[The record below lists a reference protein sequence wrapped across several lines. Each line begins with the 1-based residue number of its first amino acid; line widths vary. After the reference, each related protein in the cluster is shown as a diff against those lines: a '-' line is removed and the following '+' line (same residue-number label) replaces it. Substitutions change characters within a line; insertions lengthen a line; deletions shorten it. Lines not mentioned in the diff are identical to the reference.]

1 MKTRIVLIL
10 SIISVLALAANI
22 VAIKTIEYKRQNVM
36 KLISDKDFEKEW
48 KKVDSLIGKGL
59 PKSALEIVEV
69 IYTNAKSQNNA
80 AHFVKAVIYK
90 MKLLDNVEEDA
101 YVKNINQLENE
112 VSAAE
117 FPIKPIL
124 QSMLAEMYWRYYQQ
138 NRYLFLN
145 RTETANFDQKDIR
158 TWDLKKIVKEVIAN
172 HLEALKDADKLKD
185 TPVKTYDAVIT
196 KGYNSAK
203 YRPTLYDFLAHR
215 AIDFFMNDETG
226 LAEPIYKF
234 ELNSMDYFQ
243 LPEKFSR
250 MEITTKDSL
259 SLKYYAIKLL
269 QDLTVFHLKD
279 SDPQALIDVDLKR
292 VGFVYSHAIIE
303 AKDSI
308 YLEYLINLEIM
319 FAKYPSSTDISYAI
333 ANQYY
338 TRGLQYKP
346 LESEKNKWMLKTA
359 YDKCEQ
365 TISKYPETDG
375 SANCKYLQ
383 DVIKGKNLTL
393 TTEDINVPNK
403 VFRALVSYKNVPEIS
418 IRFIKMESETD
429 KKLVYKHY
437 GQELIEK
444 YLKFK
449 PVKEISVKL
458 TDDGD
463 FQTHAAEIKM
473 PELPT
478 GYYVVLVC
486 NNNNFSIN
494 NNVFAYSNFWV
505 SNISY
510 ISRQKPDYSYDFY
523 LMNRETGEPLA
534 NASAQMY
541 FERYN
546 YVTSSYEYIKG
557 SNFTSNSEGYFQI
570 PSYDSKDY
578 SRNFYMEFKTGTD
591 ELNTDRNF
599 YQYKYYPPSKYIH
612 LQTFF
617 FTDRAI
623 YRPGQTIYFKGILL
637 ETDDDK
643 TWIKPNQSTTVI
655 FYDVNGQQVS
665 KLELTTND
673 YGTFSGTF
681 TAPSTGLTGQMY
693 ITNSSGYQYF
703 SVEEYKRPKF
713 EVVFEPVK
721 GSYKL
726 GETITIKGKG
736 KAYAGNNIDNAQVKY
751 RVVRTARFPYW
762 YYWWWG
768 YYPTSPQM
776 EITNG
781 TVTSDENGL
790 FTINFTAVP
799 DKSISKSSMPTFDYM
814 IYADVTDING
824 ETRSGSKSVSVGYT
838 ALNLYIDV
846 PNQVNKLD
854 KNIFEL
860 KTTNL
865 SGESEPAKGTITV
878 YKLKQPDR
886 TFRDRKWTRPDKF
899 LMTKAEY
906 YDAFPYD
913 LYDDENNKYKWEK
926 ESKVLEYN
934 FETPKDSS
942 LKVKNLDDWKQ
953 GNYVLEM
960 KSKDVFGEEVKFIT
974 YFTVFSVKETKI
986 CDNSVDWFFPIKSSG
1001 EPGENASFAFG
1012 TKEKN
1017 IRVLYE
1023 VEHQG
1028 KTISKQWLTLSDELK
1043 TFEIPIIEEYRGN
1056 FSTQITFI
1064 KNGRSYSHQNSIY
1077 VPYTNKELD
1086 IQYETFR
1093 SKLQPGEK
1101 EQWKIKIKG
1110 KHGEKVAAE
1119 MLSAM
1124 YDASLDAFRANYWMF
1139 SIYKTYYPTLTWDV
1153 NSAFNTVNS
1162 NYYSFLK
1169 SSNNYYVNRYYD
1181 ALNWFGFDYY
1191 YGYYYGGYRGAYEEL
1206 DGVMPMTV
1214 SESKISDK
1222 EVMKKS
1228 APAPPKNGV
1237 LGGKDKMKNDEAPGD
1252 ITTTGQTLS
1261 GEQSLIPS
1269 NQTDLNNVTARSNFA
1284 ETAFFYPHLE
1294 TDEEGSIIISFTVP
1308 ESLTKWKIMGFA
1320 HTKDLK
1326 YGFINKELVTQKE
1339 LMVQPN
1345 PPRFF
1350 REGDIITFSSKISNI
1365 SEKDLTG
1372 EAKLMLF
1379 DAMTMQSIDGLLKN
1393 NTPVKS
1399 IEIKKGQSTAV
1410 EWTLTIPEGIE
1421 AISYKVV
1428 AKAGNFSDG
1437 EEKVIPVLTNRM
1449 LVTESL
1455 PLPIKGM
1462 QTKTFTFK
1470 KMVENK
1476 STTLRNYKYTLEFSS
1491 NPAWYA
1497 IQALPYLM
1505 EYPYECAEQVFSRFY
1520 ANSIASHIANS
1531 SPKIKKVFD
1540 SWKNITPNA
1549 LLSNLEKNQELK
1561 SLMLEETP
1569 WVMNAQNESERKQR
1583 VALLFDLNRMANEL
1597 GSALNKL
1604 EKMQVYSGGWPW
1616 FPGMPES
1623 RYITQHVVTGMGHL
1637 DHLGVKNI
1645 REDKKA
1651 WNMTVKAVQ
1660 FLDNQIRKDYEW
1672 IKKWYPKE
1680 MDKNH
1685 IGSEQ
1690 IQYLYA
1696 RSYFMKDVELSS
1708 KNKEAFEY
1716 FKGQAKTYWLSNNIY
1731 LQGMI
1736 ALALHRFDDKV
1747 TPQDIMKSLKEKAL
1761 YSEEMGMYWK
1771 DLSTGGWYWYQAP
1784 IETQALLIEAF
1795 DEVANDK
1802 DAVEEMKVW
1811 LLKQK
1816 QTQDWKTTKAT
1827 VEACYALLL
1836 RGTDVLASDKLVE
1849 ISLGGQVIDPKKLE
1863 DVKIE
1868 AGTGYFKT
1876 SWSGSDI
1883 KPEMGNIKL
1892 TKKDEG
1898 VAWGAV
1904 YWQYFEQL
1912 DKITPHETPLKLEK
1926 KLFLQK
1932 NSPTGPIIEPITEKT
1947 ILKVGDKIKV
1957 RIELRVDRDMEYV
1970 HMKDMRASGFE
1981 PINVISQ
1988 YKYQGGLGY
1997 YESTKD
2003 AATNFFFSY
2012 LPKGTYVFEY
2022 PLFVSN
2028 KGDFSNGIT
2037 TIQCMYA
2044 PEFTA
2049 HSEGIR
2055 VKVGE

>member
-1 MKTRIVLIL
+1 MKTRIVIIL
-10 SIISVLALAANI
+10 SIISVLALAANY
-22 VAIKTIEYKRQNVM
+22 VVIKNIDFKKQNM
-36 KLISDKDFEKEW
+36 IKLSSDKDFEKEW
-48 KKVDSLIGKGL
+48 KKVDSLVDKGL
-59 PKSALEIVEV
+59 PKSALELVDV
-69 IYTNAKSQNNA
+69 IYNKAKEQKNA

-90 MKLLDNVEEDA
+90 MKLIDNVEEDA
-101 YVKNINQLENE
+101 YVKNINQLEQE
-112 VSAAE
+112 VNTAE
-117 FPIKPIL
+117 FPIKPVL

-138 NRYLFLN
+138 NRSLFLN
-145 RTETANFDQKDIR
+145 RTETVNFEQNDIR
-158 TWDLKKIVKEVIAN
+158 TWDLKKIVKEVIGN
-172 HLEALKDADKLKD
+172 HLEALKNAEQLKE
-185 TPVKTYDAVIT
+185 TPLKIYDAIII
-196 KGYNSAK
+196 KGYNSAQ
-203 YRPTLYDFLAHR
+203 YRPTLYDFIAHR

-226 LAEPIYKF
+226 LTESIYKF
-234 ELNSMDYFQ
+234 ELNSLAYYQ
-243 LPEKFSR
+243 LPEKFAKIS
-250 MEITTKDSL
+250 ITTKDSL

-269 QDLTVFHLKD
+269 QDLTIFHFQD
-279 SDPQALIDVDLKR
+279 DNPQALIDVDLKR
-292 VGFVYSHAIIE
+292 IGFVNANAVVES
-303 AKDSI
+303 KDSV
-308 YLEYLINLEIM
+308 YLEYLINLENLYI
-319 FAKYPSSTDISYAI
+319 KYPASTDISYEI

-338 TRGLQYKP
+338 AKGSQYRP
-346 LESEKNKWMLKTA
+346 LESGKNKWFLKTA
-359 YDKCEQ
+359 YEKCEAAVKLFPK
-365 TISKYPETDG
+365 SDG
-375 SANCKYLQ
+375 AANCLYLQ
-383 DVIKGKNLTL
+383 DRIKEKSLSFI
-393 TTEDINVPNK
+393 TEDINTPNK
-403 VFRALVSYKNVPEIS
+403 PFRALVTYKNTPEINLR
-418 IRFIKMESETD
+418 IIKIDSDTD
-429 KKLVYKHY
+429 KKLVYKYY
-437 GQELIEK
+437 GKELLEK
-444 YLKFK
+444 YLKYK
-449 PVKEISVKL
+449 AVKEWNVKL
-458 TDDGD
+458 IDDGD
-463 FQTHAAEIKM
+463 YQIHAVEIKM
-473 PELPT
+473 PELPA
-478 GYYVVLVC
+478 GYYVVLAC
-486 NNNNFSIN
+486 NNSNFSLTN
-494 NNVFAYSNFWV
+494 NIFAYNSFWS

-510 ISRQKPDYSYDFY
+510 ISRQKTDYSYDFY
-523 LMNRETGEPLA
+523 LLNRETGEPLK

-557 SNFTSNSEGYFQI
+557 NVFTSNSEGYFQV
-570 PSYDSKDY
+570 PTYNSKDY
-578 SRNFYMEFKTGTD
+578 SRNFYMEFTYGSDILKTD
-591 ELNTDRNF
+591 KNF
-599 YQYKYYPPSKYIH
+599 YQYKYSAPQKYNR

-637 ETDDDK
+637 ETDGEK
-643 TWIKPNQSTTVI
+643 TAIKPNQETSVI

-665 KLELTTND
+665 TLSLTSND

-713 EVVFEPVK
+713 EVTFEPVK
-721 GSYKL
+721 GSFKL
-726 GETITIKGKG
+726 GETIAVKGKG
-736 KAYAGNNIDNAQVKY
+736 LAYAGNNIDNAQVKY

-762 YYWWWG
+762 CYWWWG

-776 EITNG
+776 EIING
-781 TVTSDENGL
+781 TTTTDENGN

-799 DKSISKSSMPTFDYM
+799 DLSIAKTSMPTFDYM
-814 IYADVTDING
+814 VYADITDING
-824 ETRSGSKSVSVGYT
+824 ETRSGQKTVSVGYT
-838 ALNLYIDV
+838 ALNLNINI
-846 PNQVNKLD
+846 PEQINKLD
-854 KNIFEL
+854 KNVFDL
-860 KTTNL
+860 TSTNL
-865 SGESEPAKGTITV
+865 SGEPEPSKGTITV

-886 TFRDRKWTRPDKF
+886 TFRERKWNRPDKF
-899 LMTKAEY
+899 IMTKSAY
-906 YDAFPYD
+906 YAAFPYD
-913 LYDDENNKYKWEK
+913 LYEDENNKYKWEK

-934 FETPKDSS
+934 YETPKDSV
-942 LKVKNLDDWKQ
+942 LKVNNLPDWKQ
-953 GNYVLEM
+953 GQYVLEM
-960 KSKDVFGEEVKFIT
+960 KSKDKYGEEVKFIS
-974 YFTVFSVKETKI
+974 YFTVLSLKESTI
-986 CDNSVDWFFPIKSSG
+986 SDNSIDWYFPIKSSG
-1001 EPGENASFAFG
+1001 EPGEKASFAIG
-1012 TKEKN
+1012 TKEKDLN
-1017 IRVLYE
+1017 VLFE

-1028 KTISKQWLTLSDELK
+1028 KLISKQWISLSNELK
-1043 TFEIPIIEEYRGN
+1043 TIEIPIEEDYRGN
-1056 FSTQITFI
+1056 FSTQITFV
-1064 KNGRSYSHQNSIY
+1064 KNGRSYHHQNTIY
-1077 VPYTNKELD
+1077 VPYSNKELD

-1119 MLSAM
+1119 MLAAM
-1124 YDASLDAFRANYWMF
+1124 YDASLDAFKANYWMF
-1139 SIYKTYYPTLTWDV
+1139 NIYKSYYPTLSWETA
-1153 NSAFNTVNS
+1153 SAFNTSNS
-1162 NYYSFLK
+1162 NYLSLIAP
-1169 SSNNYYVNRYYD
+1169 SNNYYVSRYYD

-1191 YGYYYGGYRGAYEEL
+1191 NYGYRYYGNYRDGYEEL
-1206 DGVMPMTV
+1206 DGVALMPVTVFESKV
-1214 SESKISDK
+1214 SEKT
-1222 EVMKKS
+1222 VMNKT
-1228 APAPPKNGV
+1228 APAPKL
-1237 LGGKDKMKNDEAPGD
+1237 LGGKDKTLMDQAPGD
-1252 ITTTGQTLS
+1252 ILGQTTTGVNL
-1261 GEQSLIPS
+1261 EQEK
-1269 NQTDLNNVTARSNFA
+1269 NDGLNNVATRSNFS
-1284 ETAFFYPHLE
+1284 ETAFFYPQLQ

-1326 YGFINKELVTQKE
+1326 YGFVNKELVTQKD

-1365 SEKDLTG
+1365 SDKDLSG
-1372 EAKLMLF
+1372 DAKLMLF
-1379 DAMTMQSIDGLLKN
+1379 DAATMQPIDELLKN
-1393 NTPVKS
+1393 LTPTKTFAV
-1399 IEIKKGQSTAV
+1399 KKGQSTAV

-1421 AISYKVV
+1421 AITYKVV

-1437 EEKVIPVLTNRM
+1437 EEKIIPVLTNRM

-1455 PLPIKGM
+1455 PLPIKGN
-1462 QTKTFTFK
+1462 QTKTFTFEK
-1470 KMVENK
+1470 LLNNK
-1476 STTLRNYKYTLEFSS
+1476 STTLKSYKYTLEYSS

-1520 ANSIASHIANS
+1520 ANSIASYIANS

-1540 SWKNITPNA
+1540 SWKNITPSA

-1569 WVMNAQNESERKQR
+1569 WVMNAKNESERKQK

-1597 GSALNKL
+1597 SSALNKL

-1623 RYITQHVVTGMGHL
+1623 RYITQHIVTGMGHL
-1637 DHLGVKNI
+1637 DHLGIKNI
-1645 REDKKA
+1645 REDKKV
-1651 WNMTVKAVQ
+1651 WNMTEKAVL
-1660 FLDNQIRKDYEW
+1660 FLDNEIRKDYEW
-1672 IKKWYPKE
+1672 LKKYYPKE

-1685 IGSEQ
+1685 IGGDQ

-1696 RSYFMKDVELSS
+1696 RSYFIKDIAVAG

-1716 FKGQAKTYWLSNNIY
+1716 YKGQAKKYWLANNLY

-1736 ALALHRFDDKV
+1736 SLALSRFDDKV
-1747 TPQDIMKSLKEKAL
+1747 TPMEIIKSLKEKAL

-1771 DLSTGGWYWYQAP
+1771 DLAVGGWYWYQAP
-1784 IETQALLIEAF
+1784 IESEALLIEAF

-1802 DAVEEMKVW
+1802 NSVEEMKVW

-1849 ISLGGQVIDPKKLE
+1849 ISLGGQIIEPKKME

-1883 KPEMGNIKL
+1883 KPEMGNIKV
-1892 TKKDEG
+1892 TKKDDG
-1898 VAWGAV
+1898 IAWGAV

-1926 KLFLQK
+1926 KLFLLK
-1932 NSPTGPIIEPITEKT
+1932 NSATGPIIEPITEKT
-1947 ILKVGDKIKV
+1947 NLKVGDKIKV

-1981 PINVISQ
+1981 PINVISS

-2022 PLFVSN
+2022 PMFVSN
-2028 KGDFSNGIT
+2028 KGDFSNGVT

-2044 PEFTA
+2044 PEFTS

>member
-1 MKTRIVLIL
+1 M
-10 SIISVLALAANI
+10 ALAANY
-22 VAIKTIEYKRQNVM
+22 VAIKNIEHKKAAIM
-36 KLISDKDFEKEW
+36 KLTGDKDFEKQW
-48 KKVDSLIGKGL
+48 IKVDSLINKGL
-59 PKSALEIVEV
+59 PKSALEIVNV
-69 IYTNAKSQNNA
+69 IYDQAKAQKNA
-80 AHFVKAVIYK
+80 AHFVKSVIYK

-101 YVKNINQLENE
+101 YVKNINQLEKE
-112 VSAAE
+112 VSE
-117 FPIKPIL
+117 SDFPIKPVL

-145 RTETANFDQKDIR
+145 RTETANFEQNDIR
-158 TWDLKKIVKEVIAN
+158 TWDLKKVVKEVIAN
-172 HLEALKDADKLKD
+172 HLEALKEADKLKE
-185 TPVKTYDAVIT
+185 TPLKIYDAIIT

-203 YRPTLYDFLAHR
+203 YRPTLYDFIAHR
-215 AIDFFMNDETG
+215 AVDFFMNDETG
-226 LAEPIYKF
+226 LSEPIYKF
-234 ELNSMDYFQ
+234 EMNSLDYFQ
-243 LPEKFSR
+243 LPEKFANLK
-250 MEITTKDSL
+250 ITTKDSL

-279 SDPQALIDVDLKR
+279 SNPQALIDVDLKR
-292 VGFVYSHAIIE
+292 IAFVNANAIVE
-303 AKDSI
+303 SKDSI
-308 YLEYLINLEIM
+308 YLDYLINLEGM
-319 FAKYPSSTDISYAI
+319 FVKYPASTDISYAI

-338 TRGLQYKP
+338 LKGMQYKP
-346 LESEKNKWMLKTA
+346 LESDKNKWLLKTA
-359 YDKCEQ
+359 YDKCEK
-365 TISKYPETDG
+365 TVKMYPDTDG
-375 SANCKYLQ
+375 AANCLYLQ
-383 DVIKGKNLTL
+383 DVIKGKSLSF

-403 VFRALVSYKNVPEIS
+403 PFRALVSYKNTPEIS
-418 IRFIKMESETD
+418 VRIIKMDPDTD
-429 KKLVYKHY
+429 KKLVYKYY
-437 GQELIEK
+437 GKELLEK
-444 YLKFK
+444 YLKYK
-449 PVKEISVKL
+449 PVKEWNVKL
-458 TDDGD
+458 IDDD
-463 FQTHAAEIKM
+463 DYQAHSVEIKM
-473 PELPT
+473 PELPY
-478 GYYVVLVC
+478 GYYVVLIC
-486 NNNNFSIN
+486 NN
-494 NNVFAYSNFWV
+494 SNFNIDNNIFTYGNFWS

-510 ISRQKPDYSYDFY
+510 ISRQRSDYSYDFY
-523 LMNRETGEPLA
+523 LLNRETGEPLT
-534 NASAQMY
+534 NVNAQMY

-546 YVTSSYEYIKG
+546 YTTSSYEFIKG
-557 SNFTSNSEGYFQI
+557 QNFITNSEGYFQV
-570 PSYDSKDY
+570 PTYNSKDY
-578 SRNFYMEFKTGTD
+578 SRNFYMDFNFGADQLRTD
-591 ELNTDRNF
+591 KSF
-599 YQYKYYPPSKYIH
+599 YQYKYYESQKYKR

-637 ETDDDK
+637 ETDGEK
-643 TWIKPNQSTTVI
+643 TVIKPNQQTSVV

-665 KLELTTND
+665 TISLTTND
-673 YGTFSGTF
+673 YGTFNGTF
-681 TAPSTGLTGQMY
+681 TAPSSGLTGQMY

-713 EVVFEPVK
+713 EVTFDPVK

-726 GETITIKGKG
+726 GETIEVKGKG
-736 KAYAGNNIDNAQVKY
+736 IAYAGNNIDNAQVKY

-781 TVTSDENGL
+781 VTNTDENGI
-790 FTINFTAVP
+790 FTINFNAIP
-799 DKSISKSSMPTFDYM
+799 DLSIPKSSMPTFDYM

-824 ETRSGSKSVSVGYT
+824 ETRSGQKMVSVGYT
-838 ALNLYIDV
+838 ALNLSIDI
-846 PNQVNKLD
+846 PEQVNKLD
-854 KNIFEL
+854 KDVFEL
-860 KTTNL
+860 KSTNL
-865 SGESEPAKGTITV
+865 SGEPEPAKGTITI

-886 TFRDRKWTRPDKF
+886 TFRERKWNRPDKF
-899 LMTKAEY
+899 LMTRSEY
-906 YDAFPYD
+906 YTAFPFD
-913 LYDDENNKYKWEK
+913 LYEDENNKYKWEK
-926 ESKVLEYN
+926 ESKILEYS
-934 FETPKDSS
+934 FETPKDSV
-942 LKVKNLDDWKQ
+942 LKVKNLPDWKQ
-953 GNYVLEM
+953 GQYVLEM
-960 KSKDVFGEEVKFIT
+960 KSKDKFGEEVKFIS
-974 YFTVFSVKETKI
+974 YFTIFSLKESKI
-986 CDNSVDWFFPIKSSG
+986 CDNSIDWFAPVKATG
-1001 EPGENASFAFG
+1001 EPGETASFAIG

-1017 IRVLYE
+1017 IKVLYE
-1023 VEHQG
+1023 VEHKG
-1028 KTISKQWLTLSDELK
+1028 KTINKEWLNISDELK
-1043 TFEIPIIEEYRGN
+1043 IIDIPIKEEYRGN
-1056 FSTQITFI
+1056 FSIQLTFI
-1064 KNGRSYSHQNSIY
+1064 KNGRAYQHQSSIY
-1077 VPYTNKELD
+1077 VPYTNKDLD
-1086 IQYETFR
+1086 IQFETFR

-1101 EQWKIKIKG
+1101 EQWKVKIKG
-1110 KHGEKVAAE
+1110 KKGELVAAE
-1119 MLSAM
+1119 MLAAM

-1139 SIYKTYYPTLTWDV
+1139 NIYNTYYPALTWET
-1153 NSAFNTVNS
+1153 NSAFNITNS
-1162 NYYSFLK
+1162 NYLSFLE
-1169 SSNNYYVNRYYD
+1169 SGDHYYVSRYYD

-1191 YGYYYGGYRGAYEEL
+1191 YGYNYYGGYRNGYEEL
-1206 DGVMPMTV
+1206 DGVASMPVTV
-1214 SESKISDK
+1214 TESRLADK
-1222 EVMKKS
+1222 ETLKKS
-1228 APAPPKNGV
+1228 APAPKNS
-1237 LGGKDKMKNDEAPGD
+1237 GGKDKMYKMDEAPGD
-1252 ITTTGQTLS
+1252 ITVTGQTK
-1261 GEQSLIPS
+1261 GGDQTKIPS
-1269 NQTDLNNVTARSNFA
+1269 NQQDLNNITARSNFS
-1284 ETAFFYPHLE
+1284 ETAFFYPQLQ

-1365 SEKDLTG
+1365 SEKDLSG

-1379 DAMTMQSIDGLLKN
+1379 DAMTMQPIDGLLN
-1393 NTPVKS
+1393 NTMPTKTFDT
-1399 IEIKKGQSTAV
+1399 KKGQSTAI
-1410 EWTLTIPEGIE
+1410 EWTLSIPDGIE
-1421 AISYKVV
+1421 AINYKVV

-1455 PLPIKGM
+1455 PLPIKGN
-1462 QTKTFTFK
+1462 QTKTFTFSK
-1470 KMVENK
+1470 LVNTK

-1505 EYPYECAEQVFSRFY
+1505 EYPYECAEQVFSRYY

-1583 VALLFDLNRMANEL
+1583 VALLFDLNRMGNEL

-1651 WNMTVKAVQ
+1651 WNMIEKAVH
-1660 FLDNQIRKDYEW
+1660 FLDNEIRKDYEW
-1672 IKKWYPKE
+1672 LKKYYPNE

-1685 IGSEQ
+1685 IGSDQ

-1696 RSYFMKDVELSS
+1696 RSYFMKDIDMAS

-1716 FKGQAKTYWLSNNIY
+1716 YKGQAKKYWLSNNLYI
-1731 LQGMI
+1731 QGMI
-1736 ALALHRFDDKV
+1736 SLALYRFDDKV
-1747 TPQDIMKSLKEKAL
+1747 TPMDIIKSLKEKAI

-1771 DLSTGGWYWYQAP
+1771 DLAAGGWYWYQAP
-1784 IETQALLIEAF
+1784 IESEALLIEAF

-1802 DAVEEMKVW
+1802 NSVEEMKVW

-1883 KPEMGNIKL
+1883 KPEMGNIKV
-1892 TKKDEG
+1892 TKKDDG

-1926 KLFLQK
+1926 KLFLLK

-1947 ILKVGDKIKV
+1947 ALKVGDKIKV

-2022 PLFVSN
+2022 PLFVTN

-2044 PEFTA
+2044 PEFTS

-2055 VKVGE
+2055 VKVTE